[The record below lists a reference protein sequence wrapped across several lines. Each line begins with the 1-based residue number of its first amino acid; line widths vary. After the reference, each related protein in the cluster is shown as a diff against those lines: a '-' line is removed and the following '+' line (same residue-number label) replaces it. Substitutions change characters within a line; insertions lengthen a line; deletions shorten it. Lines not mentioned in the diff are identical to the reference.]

1 MTGRSPFRIQPML
14 ATLISQPFEKSGWA
28 YEEKYDGFRIQAST
42 VDPLLEKGVT
52 YLAPQLVAQ
61 IAYEELTADK
71 KLRQPVFLGLRED
84 KSAKECFSPG
94 ETG

>member
-1 MTGRSPFRIQPML
+1 M
-14 ATLISQPFEKSGWA
+14 
-28 YEEKYDGFRIQAST
+28 
-42 VDPLLEKGVT
+42 T

-71 KLRQPVFLGLRED
+71 KLRQPVFLGLRDD
-84 KSAKECFSPG
+84 KSAKECFFPG